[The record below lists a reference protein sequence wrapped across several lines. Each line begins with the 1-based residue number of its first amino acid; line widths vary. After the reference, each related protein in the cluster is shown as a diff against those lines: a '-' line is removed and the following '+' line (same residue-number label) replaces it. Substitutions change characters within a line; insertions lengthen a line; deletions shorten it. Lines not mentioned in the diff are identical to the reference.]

1 METIKN
7 YLDNLF
13 AGMIKTAEI
22 TKLKEDLLAN
32 MEDKYIELKEKGKS
46 ENEAI
51 GIVISEFGNIDELV
65 RELNIDSTA
74 SYTEALP
81 HITREEADSILHSK
95 KIFGNTIAFGVW
107 LCIMA
112 PAVFVILSS
121 GYAYNDN
128 RMYYIPLFPFF
139 IMIAIAVALFI
150 FSGLQLDKYEYLK
163 KPFYLDISTIE
174 FIKIRKEAFHTTYTV
189 QIILGVM
196 LCILSPLMLIGIT
209 SISSSERFGSFGIFV
224 LLTMVA
230 IAVFLFIHTGCIMDS
245 YKELLQEAEFSKKA
259 KKGNK
264 IVDVVASII
273 WPIVTAGYLIVS
285 FVTGDWH
292 ITWIV
297 FPVVGIL
304 FGAFAAVVNA
314 VKGGDM
320 L

>member
-1 METIKN
+1 MATIKN

-22 TKLKEDLLAN
+22 MKLKEDLLAN
-32 MEDKYIELKEKGKS
+32 MEDKYNELKERGKS

-65 RELNIDSTA
+65 RELNIDSTS
-74 SYTEALP
+74 SYTESLP

-95 KIFGNTIAFGVW
+95 KNFGNIIAFGVW

-112 PAVFVILSS
+112 PAVLVLFSS
-121 GYAYNDN
+121 GYADNDN
-128 RMYYIPLFPFF
+128 SMYIPFFPFF

-163 KPFYLDISTIE
+163 KPFYLDIRTIE

-189 QIILGVM
+189 QIIIGVM

-209 SISSSERFGSFGIFV
+209 GISSLERFGSFGVFV

-273 WPIVTAGYLIVS
+273 WPIVAAGYLIVS
-285 FVTGDWH
+285 FITGDWG

-304 FGAFAAVVNA
+304 FGAFAAVVNV

>member
-22 TKLKEDLLAN
+22 MKLKEDLLAN
-32 MEDKYIELKEKGKS
+32 MEDKYNELKERGKS

-65 RELNIDSTA
+65 RELNIDSTS
-74 SYTEALP
+74 SYTETLP
-81 HITREEADSILHSK
+81 HITREEADNILYSK
-95 KIFGNTIAFGVW
+95 KNFGNTIAFGVW

-112 PAVFVILSS
+112 PAVLVLFSS
-121 GYAYNDN
+121 GYADNDN
-128 RMYYIPLFPFF
+128 SMYIPFFPFF

-150 FSGLQLDKYEYLK
+150 FSDLQLDKYEYLK

-189 QIILGVM
+189 QIIIGVM

-209 SISSSERFGSFGIFV
+209 GIFSSTLFASFGIFV

-264 IVDVVASII
+264 IVDVVASIL
-273 WPIVTAGYLIVS
+273 WPIVAAGYLIVS
-285 FVTGDWH
+285 FITGDWG

-304 FGAFAAVVNA
+304 FGAFAAVVNV

>member
-22 TKLKEDLLAN
+22 MKLKEDLLAN
-32 MEDKYIELKEKGKS
+32 MEDKYNELKERGKS

-65 RELNIDSTA
+65 RELNIDSTS
-74 SYTEALP
+74 SYTETLP
-81 HITREEADSILHSK
+81 HITREEADNILYSK
-95 KIFGNTIAFGVW
+95 KNFGNTIAFGVW

-112 PAVFVILSS
+112 PAVLVLFSS
-121 GYAYNDN
+121 GYADNDN
-128 RMYYIPLFPFF
+128 SMYIPFFPFF

-189 QIILGVM
+189 QIIIGVM

-209 SISSSERFGSFGIFV
+209 GIFSSTLFASFGIFV

-264 IVDVVASII
+264 IVDVVASIL
-273 WPIVTAGYLIVS
+273 WPIVAAGYLIAS
-285 FVTGDWH
+285 FITGDWG

-304 FGAFAAVVNA
+304 FGAFAAVVNV

>member
-22 TKLKEDLLAN
+22 MKLKEDLLAN
-32 MEDKYIELKEKGKS
+32 MEDKYNELKERGKS

-65 RELNIDSTA
+65 RELNIDSTS
-74 SYTEALP
+74 SYTETLP
-81 HITREEADSILHSK
+81 HITREEADNILYSK
-95 KIFGNTIAFGVW
+95 KNFGNTIAFGVW

-112 PAVFVILSS
+112 PAVLVLFSS
-121 GYAYNDN
+121 GYADNDN
-128 RMYYIPLFPFF
+128 SMYIPFFPFF

-189 QIILGVM
+189 QIIIGVM

-209 SISSSERFGSFGIFV
+209 GIFSSTLFASFGIFV

-264 IVDVVASII
+264 IVDVVASIL
-273 WPIVTAGYLIVS
+273 WPIVAAGYLIVS
-285 FVTGDWH
+285 FITGDWG

-304 FGAFAAVVNA
+304 FGAFAAVVNV